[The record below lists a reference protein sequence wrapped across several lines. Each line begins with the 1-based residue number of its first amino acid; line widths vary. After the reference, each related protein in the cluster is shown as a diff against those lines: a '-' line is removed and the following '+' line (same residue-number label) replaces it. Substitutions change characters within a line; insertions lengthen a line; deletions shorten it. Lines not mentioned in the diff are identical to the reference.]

1 MTFIDILLIPSFII
15 FTILSIILV
24 WINLPGTFIYFFL
37 IAITSAINNFDII
50 SKKSLLIMLLV
61 FVLFEIIEF
70 LLLGLTI
77 KWYNG
82 QKSSILLSILGG
94 IFGAIIGSFIFPFL
108 GTFIGLIMGCYLAT
122 YFNEKKA
129 GKTQKE
135 AIKVAD
141 STVLGY
147 ILSKGLKTLG
157 VFGLGLYLSL
167 NYFN

>member
-1 MTFIDILLIPSFII
+1 MLLIPGFII

-37 IAITSAINNFDII
+37 IAIISALNNFDII
-50 SKKSLLIMLLV
+50 PKNLLLIILSV
-61 FVLFEIIEF
+61 FVLLEIIEF

-77 KWYNG
+77 KLYNG
-82 QKSSILLSILGG
+82 QKSSIFLSILGA
-94 IFGAIIGSFIFPFL
+94 ISGAIIGSFIFPFL
-108 GTFIGLIMGCYLAT
+108 GTFIGLIMGSYLAV
-122 YFNEKKA
+122 YFNEKKE
-129 GKTQKE
+129 GKSIKD

-147 ILSKGLKTLG
+147 VLSKGVKTLG
-157 VFGLGLYLSL
+157 IIGLGFYLSL